1 MHIIEVRIV
10 SKDDGHTV
18 ETLADGV
25 LIHTVGPFSDLDSA
39 KLMAAD
45 VERRARA
52 SREELNMRASEH
64 EKPPH

>member
-1 MHIIEVRIV
+1 MPIIEVRIV
-10 SKDDGHTV
+10 SKDHGHTV

-25 LIHTVGPFSDLDSA
+25 LIHTVGPFADLDSA

-52 SREELNMRASEH
+52 SLEGVNVRASER
-64 EKPPH
+64 EKPPR